1 MFQFSTSTLVN
12 SLKDFS
18 TGEPLITVKDDTV
31 YVKHQGTYKIDKDHK
46 ICAYKALGHEAVL
59 DTIDLSK
66 ITGITAGATDTNGE
80 DKVYRL
86 ALYIRSVGNADPL
99 FANAFVFKGK
109 PFYVEFTVPS
119 GKTPKVE
126 LVKNLNKY
134 QNVVLDKA
142 VLKPAKT
149 LAQLQNAVP
158 GVDSKTTGVDARPK
172 QDLSDVAYLVAANP
186 YMRITDAKVQE
197 FNPTTEQFKDILDLK
212 ATSGAVLTGKP
223 GFGDYENMEKDYR
236 LPTGANLRWKRPMAD
251 EVPTPGVIY
260 DQYTIHYL
268 VNRGQIAGL
277 GGVGQ
282 QITSE
287 TTHVFWVNHTLA
299 SQFETLMKSADPAME
314 FIDTDAQNA
323 DTTKTTGIALE
334 PQESGSSS
342 VEGDNSSSS
351 ESGSNSGEGGNS
363 SSTEGGGNTT
373 PTNP

>member
-12 SLKDFS
+12 SEKDFS
-18 TGEPLITVKDDTV
+18 TGEPLITVKENGDTV

-59 DTIDLSK
+59 DTIDLNK
-66 ITGITAGATDTNGE
+66 ITGIEAGAKDTVTGE

-109 PFYVEFTVPS
+109 PFYVEFTVPT
-119 GKTPKVE
+119 KDDDPKVE

-149 LAQLQNAVP
+149 LAELKNAVP
-158 GVDSKTTGVDARPK
+158 GVDSKTTGVEERPK

-186 YMRITDAKVQE
+186 YMRITEAKLQE

-212 ATSGAVLTGKP
+212 ATAGAVLTGKP

-251 EVPTPGVIY
+251 EVPIPGAIY

-299 SQFETLMKSADPAME
+299 SQFENLMKSAVPAME
-314 FIDTDAQNA
+314 FIDTDAQKA

-334 PQESGSSS
+334 PQKSGSSS
-342 VEGDNSSSS
+342 VQ
-351 ESGSNSGEGGNS
+351 
-363 SSTEGGGNTT
+363 GGGN
-373 PTNP
+373 

>member
-12 SLKDFS
+12 SEKDFS
-18 TGEPLITVKDDTV
+18 TGEPLITKKGDTV

-46 ICAYKALGHEAVL
+46 ICAYKARGHEAVL

-66 ITGITAGATDTNGE
+66 ITTGITYGE

-119 GKTPKVE
+119 GKTPQVE

-149 LAQLQNAVP
+149 LAELKNAVP
-158 GVDSKTTGVDARPK
+158 GVDSKTTGIEERPA
-172 QDLSDVAYLVAANP
+172 QNLNDVAYLVAANP
-186 YMRITDAKVQE
+186 YMRITEAKIQE
-197 FNPTTEQFKDILDLK
+197 FNPATEKFDDKLDLK

-251 EVPTPGVIY
+251 EVPIPGAIY

-299 SQFETLMKSADPAME
+299 SQFENLMKSAVPAME
-314 FIDTDAQNA
+314 FIDTDAQKA

-334 PQESGSSS
+334 PQKSGSSS
-342 VEGDNSSSS
+342 VQ
-351 ESGSNSGEGGNS
+351 
-363 SSTEGGGNTT
+363 GGGN
-373 PTNP
+373 

>member
-18 TGEPLITVKDDTV
+18 TGEPLITKNKKGDTV

-66 ITGITAGATDTNGE
+66 ITTDITYGE

-142 VLKPAKT
+142 VLKPAAT
-149 LAQLQNAVP
+149 LAELKNAVP
-158 GVDSKTTGVDARPK
+158 GVDSKTTGVATRPDK
-172 QDLSDVAYLVAANP
+172 DLSDVAYLVAANP

-212 ATSGAVLTGKP
+212 EVQGAVLTGKP

-299 SQFETLMKSADPAME
+299 EQFETLMKSADPAME
-314 FIDTDAQNA
+314 FIDTDAQKA

-334 PQESGSSS
+334 PQKSGSSS
-342 VEGDNSSSS
+342 VQGGNNSNSSST
-351 ESGSNSGEGGNS
+351 EGDNS

-373 PTNP
+373 PSNP

>member
-66 ITGITAGATDTNGE
+66 ITGITAGATANGE

-334 PQESGSSS
+334 PQKSGSSS
-342 VEGDNSSSS
+342 VEGGNNSSSS
-351 ESGSNSGEGGNS
+351 S

-373 PTNP
+373 QSNP